1 LTVDTGVSDGFRI
14 AHRVVNN
21 RLTEGVHCMLRILK
35 RLVPVLL
42 AFGIVSVANDAEA
55 SRHGKRVKK
64 SIPEFSSNA
73 AGASLVLVG
82 GGLLAIAGRRRK
94 IQK

>member
-1 LTVDTGVSDGFRI
+1 
-14 AHRVVNN
+14 
-21 RLTEGVHCMLRILK
+21 LTEGVHYMLRILK

-42 AFGIVSVANDAEA
+42 ALGVVSVANDAEA
-55 SRHGKRVKK
+55 SRHSDRHSKRVKK

-73 AGASLVLVG
+73 AGASLALVG